1 MSFRFAGMIGNAIA
15 DGSIGGMLGDV
26 GMPFAEGLDKGILGA
41 LDGGLVGGLV
51 GGEGDDIGDKL
62 IGGLVGKYFGDQK
75 GLAFEAMGFQGGGG
89 PGEPGLIE
97 STSAVESVDPPT
109 EFGTVGIQSVIDDV
123 TEPEL
128 DLEALRAMLS
138 PGAGMSMLRR
148 MS

>member
-1 MSFRFAGMIGNAIA
+1 MSFRFAGMVGNAIA
-15 DGSIGGMLGDV
+15 DVSIGGLFGDV
-26 GMPFAEGLDKGILGA
+26 AMPFAEGLDKGILGA
-41 LDGGLVGGLV
+41 LG

-62 IGGLVGKYFGDQK
+62 IGGLVGKFFGDEK
-75 GLAFEAMGFQGGGG
+75 GLAYEAMGFQGGGG
-89 PGEPGLIE
+89 PGNPGLIE

-109 EFGTVGIQSVIDDV
+109 EFGTIGVESVIDDV

-128 DLEALRAMLS
+128 DLEALRAILS